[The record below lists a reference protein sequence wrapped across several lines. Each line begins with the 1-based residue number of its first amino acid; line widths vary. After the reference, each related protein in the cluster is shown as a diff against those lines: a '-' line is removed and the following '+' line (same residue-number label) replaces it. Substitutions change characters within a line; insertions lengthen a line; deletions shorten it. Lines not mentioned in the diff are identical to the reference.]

1 MGAARTAVLVE
12 GRSDQV
18 AVETLARQHGVDLAG
33 AGVAVVAIGG
43 ASGIGRALDH
53 FGPGGLD
60 LRLAGLCDVGEEP
73 LFRYHLQRVGFGD
86 ELDRAAMER
95 AGFFVCEAD
104 LEDELDPRHG
114 SPPRRAGHRRARG
127 AGFVPDDAAPARAA
141 GTERRGA
148 APTVHGDPR
157 WPQGPLRAL
166 LVEALDLD
174 NVPAPLGGVLA
185 HVLASAILT
194 GAAEADCTHRD
205 GHRVDQWL
213 WAVRLLKTARWR
225 RRRAGAGT

>member
-18 AVETLARQHGVDLAG
+18 AVETLARRRGVDLAG

-104 LEDELDPRHG
+104 LEDELIRALGARRVERVIDAHG
-114 SPPRRAGHRRARG
+114 ELGSFRTMQRQPAQRGRSVEAQLRR
-127 AGFVPDDAAPARAA
+127 FM
-141 GTERRGA
+141 GT
-148 APTVHGDPR
+148 
-157 WPQGPLRAL
+157 QGGRKVRYGTL

-174 NVPAPLGGVLA
+174 HVPAPLSGVLA
-185 HVLASAILT
+185 HVLA
-194 GAAEADCTHRD
+194 GAT
-205 GHRVDQWL
+205 
-213 WAVRLLKTARWR
+213 
-225 RRRAGAGT
+225 